1 MSAIPPGI
9 PGHTSPPYSEEA
21 RDNALFHYTT
31 ARGLVGILSSGQ
43 VWSTAYHC
51 ANDETE
57 LAAGRGALT
66 PLFINFTYKL
76 IEARDPRVTTFA
88 HRGVDIMTYADGFE
102 NLLTSMALGSL
113 NTFITCF
120 CKAMGPEDFSHGL
133 LSQWR
138 GYGADGGY
146 AIQLNRDKL
155 MAAVERIDGY
165 DLQDVHYDINNPLRE
180 EMLRHSEAYIKAYEA
195 HLNELAKPIDFR
207 SRTMTNP
214 IADLTGGPLE
224 ALLNYLVHTKNR
236 HFGEER
242 ECRLSLVQATKRIE
256 GSLPVAYYER
266 GGLVIPYV
274 STPLAK
280 LNILE
285 CIDWVLVGPGPRMAS
300 RFKSAVQLV
309 QNSCERV
316 YVRPSHIPFT
326 RL

>member
-1 MSAIPPGI
+1 MSAVPPGV

-31 ARGLVGILSSGQ
+31 ARGLIGILTSGQ
-43 VWSTAYHC
+43 LWSTAYHC

-66 PLFINFTYKL
+66 PIFRNFTYKL
-76 IEARDPRVTTFA
+76 VETQDPRVTIFA
-88 HRGVDIMTYADGFE
+88 HRGVDKMTYADGFE
-102 NLLTSMALGSL
+102 NLLTSMSLSALS
-113 NTFITCF
+113 TFITCF
-120 CKAMGPEDFSHGL
+120 CRAMGPEDFSHGL

-146 AIQLNRDKL
+146 AIQLNRKKL
-155 MAAVERIDGY
+155 KAAVGGVEGY
-165 DLQDVHYDINNPLRE
+165 DLQDVHYDTKNPLRE
-180 EMLRHSEAYIKAYEA
+180 EMLGHTDAYIKAYES
-195 HLNELAKPIDFR
+195 HLNELAKPLNFT
-207 SRTMTNP
+207 SRTVRSP
-214 IADLTGGPLE
+214 IADLGWASLE
-224 ALLNYLVHTKNR
+224 AHLNYLVHTKNR

-242 ECRLSLVQATKRIE
+242 ECRLSLVQATTRIE
-256 GSLPVAYYER
+256 GALPVAYYER
-266 GGLVIPYV
+266 GGLVVPYV

-285 CIDWVLVGPGPRMAS
+285 CIEWIIVGPGPRMAS

-309 QNSCERV
+309 QDTCGGV